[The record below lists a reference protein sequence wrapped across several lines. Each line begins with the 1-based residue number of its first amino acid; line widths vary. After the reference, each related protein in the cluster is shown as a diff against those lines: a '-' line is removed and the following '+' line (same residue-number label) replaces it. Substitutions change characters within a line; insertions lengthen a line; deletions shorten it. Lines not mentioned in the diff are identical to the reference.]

1 MGTTA
6 IGFID
11 KVCVQSCIV
20 LQCVPLPSN
29 PALSTNER
37 ARAQHQ
43 LVTQKQRCIPPYE
56 PRVIPTLDLVAQH
69 LGKVETSVQIEF
81 PTQTPP
87 FDFPQRFS
95 TVRLEILPCT
105 TPSSPPPTVTPA
117 YQKRIGQLSFMVEH
131 VASHM
136 ANFLRI
142 FINFQS
148 LVHKTQKIRRNDQIV
163 FQDDHPVVRLQNRSH
178 PRNHIGC
185 QPLVLRVA
193 PRHST
198 V

>member
-1 MGTTA
+1 MRSTSVESR
-6 IGFID
+6 IID
-11 KVCVQSCIV
+11 QR
-20 LQCVPLPSN
+20 
-29 PALSTNER
+29 T

-69 LGKVETSVQIEF
+69 LGKVETSVQIEL
-81 PTQTPP
+81 PTQIPS

-105 TPSSPPPTVTPA
+105 APSSPP
-117 YQKRIGQLSFMVEH
+117 QLLHQRIKNVSGNSPLWSSMWQV
-131 VASHM
+131 M
-136 ANFLRI
+136 ANLLRI
-142 FINFQS
+142 FINFKC
-148 LVHKTQKIRRNDQIV
+148 LVHKTQKIRRNNQII

-178 PRNHIGC
+178 PAITLAASPC
-185 QPLVLRVA
+185 SPVA